1 LRVKFLQM
9 ADLHLAWPF
18 TGLPE
23 RVSRLRRAELR
34 AALVRIVDLALAE
47 GVQLLL
53 VAGDLYEHT
62 HADRPLA
69 SFIAEQFERLGEI
82 PVLVSPGNHDPFLPG
97 SYWESFPWP
106 SNVRVFGPTPERID
120 LDPLPVTVWGW
131 GFGAWEVHEFQLGAV
146 RPVPGRI
153 NLGLWHGGGPPYHPF
168 EATDL
173 DALGLDYVAVGH
185 IHKPGPIEGRSARTL
200 AWYSGSPEPL
210 SFGEPG
216 EHGIIL
222 GEIITGEG
230 DSDEVVAAA
239 ATLAAGRARVD
250 CRFVPLAVR
259 ACLTRDVDVTG
270 VNGPE
275 AVVERVR
282 QAFTPGERERDLCR
296 AILTGRIDPALSLD
310 VALLTELLAADFFLI
325 RLQDRTEPDWDLEGL
340 ARERTARGLF
350 VQRLLRLLQGTTD
363 EREQARV
370 RRALHLGLTAL
381 AKGEGRT

>member
-1 LRVKFLQM
+1 
-9 ADLHLAWPF
+9 
-18 TGLPE
+18 
-23 RVSRLRRAELR
+23 
-34 AALVRIVDLALAE
+34 
-47 GVQLLL
+47 
-53 VAGDLYEHT
+53 
-62 HADRPLA
+62 
-69 SFIAEQFERLGEI
+69 
-82 PVLVSPGNHDPFLPG
+82 
-97 SYWESFPWP
+97 
-106 SNVRVFGPTPERID
+106 
-120 LDPLPVTVWGW
+120 
-131 GFGAWEVHEFQLGAV
+131 
-146 RPVPGRI
+146 
-153 NLGLWHGGGPPYHPF
+153 
-168 EATDL
+168 
-173 DALGLDYVAVGH
+173 
-185 IHKPGPIEGRSARTL
+185 
-200 AWYSGSPEPL
+200 
-210 SFGEPG
+210 
-216 EHGIIL
+216 
-222 GEIITGEG
+222 
-230 DSDEVVAAA
+230 
-239 ATLAAGRARVD
+239 VD